1 MVAEYVASSPDGR
14 HHERTSIGALV
25 LVWLVWQVKKNSGK
39 FLNLGKIPKP
49 RDLFCGKSR
58 VLPKPPPGRGSSDRP
73 VMLGVDFLK
82 MGSLERT
89 KNRFESAGYRIK
101 LEKIRLSVIKA
112 IHGIQSL

>member
-1 MVAEYVASSPDGR
+1 
-14 HHERTSIGALV
+14 
-25 LVWLVWQVKKNSGK
+25 
-39 FLNLGKIPKP
+39 
-49 RDLFCGKSR
+49 
-58 VLPKPPPGRGSSDRP
+58 
-73 VMLGVDFLK
+73 MLGVDFLK